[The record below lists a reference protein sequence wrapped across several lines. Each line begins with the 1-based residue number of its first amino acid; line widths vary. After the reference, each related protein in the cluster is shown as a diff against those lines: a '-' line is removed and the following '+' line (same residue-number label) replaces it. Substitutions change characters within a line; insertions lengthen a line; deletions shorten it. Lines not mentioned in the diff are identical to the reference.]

1 MVVQR
6 TDGLPACWQTGL
18 ATGWQ
23 RHLVATHLAVLA
35 WSHRVVYVVGCVP
48 DYERTCGIG
57 ARRAEGATLR
67 GKTT

>member
-1 MVVQR
+1 MWSSSAQM
-6 TDGLPACWQTGL
+6 GCLPAGKQGY
-18 ATGWQ
+18 TGWQ